1 LVPAALIGLAAAVYV
16 LAFGSAWAIDSDRT
30 AAGDTVSAMAGD
42 ALSER
47 HDLLFGASLLHV
59 TTAAS
64 LGLLALAFGAQALR
78 RGGRPAAAM
87 AVFVVVG
94 CFVSGE
100 LVKWGLHVLEP
111 LDEATGHAAAES
123 FPSVHTAVA
132 ATLALG
138 LALLAP
144 ARWRVPA
151 LLLGIAYPAAMG
163 LIAVMLGWH
172 FPSDVIA
179 GLLFGGAWIAAF
191 PVRARA
197 GSVGWDRL
205 LLLVVRLGLAGAVV
219 PCLAIAAAAAM
230 ELGDDEKL
238 SGPLVAGVGAIVAT
252 ACVTSLIAACAQR
265 QPVRRV
271 G

>member
-1 LVPAALIGLAAAVYV
+1 MEDDGMWSDDPDRLI
-16 LAFGSAWAIDSDRT
+16 
-30 AAGDTVSAMAGD
+30 
-42 ALSER
+42 ER
-47 HDLLFGASLLHV
+47 LELRLEQYRIH
-59 TTAAS
+59 
-64 LGLLALAFGAQALR
+64 AQALR
-78 RGGRPAAAM
+78 RGGFPAAAT
-87 AVFVVVG
+87 AVFVVIG

-111 LDEATGHAAAES
+111 LDEAARHTAAES

-179 GLLFGGAWIAAF
+179 GLLFGGAWVAAF
-191 PVRARA
+191 PIRRRA
-197 GSVGWDRL
+197 GSVSRDRL
-205 LLLVVRLGLAGAVV
+205 LLLVVRLGLAGAVA
-219 PCLAIAAAAAM
+219 PCVAIAVAAAM
-230 ELGDDEKL
+230 ELGADQK
-238 SGPLVAGVGAIVAT
+238 VG
-252 ACVTSLIAACAQR
+252 
-265 QPVRRV
+265 
-271 G
+271 